1 MSVKSPYISLDEGFF
16 SYHSSTPESEEG
28 EWSDSEDEPL
38 IDTPKRFS
46 RSSSL
51 APLDPQYYSRR
62 SSDTSNLDSSDESLD
77 SKLDDEESKPPRLY
91 RKYSST
97 LPILQSQALEIDRTQ
112 NEASDQDVA
121 SSQNS
126 TEVAVVTF
134 PLPITQEQSSK
145 MYAVVEQVVVYN
157 VDNKQGVNENNL
169 ELHEY
174 YNSPKLYKTKRQKRS
189 IAVHDIFDEDNLG
202 LEELFKEEAVPIVA
216 YEQLLEAEHDANKRL
231 VANDQP
237 QKDEHLVANEQLPEP
252 EHPADEQ
259 LISDVQPIATATE
272 PQISAETTI
281 LAEKESY
288 ISPINF
294 DIEQNI
300 LHI

>member
-1 MSVKSPYISLDEGFF
+1 MPKWHFIARSL
-16 SYHSSTPESEEG
+16 TLRP
-28 EWSDSEDEPL
+28 
-38 IDTPKRFS
+38 
-46 RSSSL
+46 L
-51 APLDPQYYSRR
+51 APFDPQYYSRR

-91 RKYSST
+91 RRYSST

-112 NEASDQDVA
+112 NETSDQDVA

-134 PLPITQEQSSK
+134 PLPITQEQSST
-145 MYAVVEQVVVYN
+145 MHAVVEQVVIYN

-174 YNSPKLYKTKRQKRS
+174 YNPPKLHKTKRQKRS

-216 YEQLLEAEHDANKRL
+216 YEQLLEAEHDA
-231 VANDQP
+231 
-237 QKDEHLVANEQLPEP
+237 DEHLVADHQALY
-252 EHPADEQ
+252 
-259 LISDVQPIATATE
+259 
-272 PQISAETTI
+272 
-281 LAEKESY
+281 K
-288 ISPINF
+288 
-294 DIEQNI
+294 
-300 LHI
+300 